1 MTDKKALLSKLKEE
15 IADAPE
21 VTVTRDRYGY
31 RVNGDF
37 FRRVTTYCGG
47 IPKPWLGAWAAKM
60 VAEFAIDNVDAWS
73 TLSSRTDQMKLLKG
87 APWSKRDDAGD
98 RGTAVHKT
106 LEAIVRGQE
115 IPEDLNED
123 ELACARAAE
132 RFLEWRGSR
141 ILASELI
148 VYNRTF
154 GYAGT
159 LDLWEIDQG
168 GDLWILDYKT
178 SKGVYAEHAIQQ
190 TAYRHA
196 EFALVNAREVGKN
209 GEDKYV
215 GRVISWGPHMAD
227 HLGVVHVTP
236 EGASLYPIRYSERLW
251 TVFRA
256 AAHVKQWQLDTDDF
270 AGKRPREVVFHDPVS
285 PEETE
290 DQEEV
295 NDEQDRAVE
304 TAGSA

>member
-1 MTDKKALLSKLKEE
+1 MADKQALLDRLKEE
-15 IADAPE
+15 LADAPE

-31 RVNGDF
+31 RVNGEF

-60 VAEFAIDNVDAWS
+60 VAEYAVDHIDAWKI
-73 TLSSRTDQMKLLKG
+73 LPSRTDQVKLLKG
-87 APWSKRDDAGD
+87 TPWSKRDDAGD

-106 LEAIVRGQE
+106 LEAIVRDQP
-115 IPEDLNED
+115 IPDDLTED
-123 ELACARAAE
+123 ELACAIAAE
-132 RFLEWRGSR
+132 SFLEARGSK

-148 VYNRTF
+148 VYNRTH

-159 LDLWEIDQG
+159 LDLWEIDDA
-168 GDLWILDYKT
+168 GDFWILDYKT

-196 EFALVNAREVGKN
+196 EFALVNARDVGENGKEKWVGK
-209 GEDKYV
+209 
-215 GRVISWGPHMAD
+215 VISWGPHMAD
-227 HLGVVHVTP
+227 KLGIVHVTP
-236 EGASLYPIRYSERLW
+236 EGASLYPIRYTERLW

-270 AGKRPREVVFHDPVS
+270 AGKNPREVVFDDPITLTEE
-285 PEETE
+285 PERPG
-290 DQEEV
+290 EE
-295 NDEQDRAVE
+295 
-304 TAGSA
+304 SAA